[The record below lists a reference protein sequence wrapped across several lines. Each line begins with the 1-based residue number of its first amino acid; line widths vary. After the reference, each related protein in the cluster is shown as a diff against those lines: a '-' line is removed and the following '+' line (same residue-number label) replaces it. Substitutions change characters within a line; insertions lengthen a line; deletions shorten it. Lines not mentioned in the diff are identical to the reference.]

1 MRHSVTY
8 TLLFAAAVC
17 VVCAI
22 LVSSSAVS
30 LLELQQ
36 ANARLD
42 RMKNVLMAASLA
54 EATERLSAEEIK
66 ERFRT
71 IKAVAI
77 ELETGLPAPDI
88 DTDAYDQRKAAAD
101 PATSREAP
109 PNPSIIKRLPNHAV
123 VYQVLDDRGEVQM
136 LVLPVEGY
144 GLWST
149 LYGFVALDADTRT
162 IRGLTYYQHLETPGL
177 GGEVDNPSWK
187 ALWPGRVA
195 FDETGA
201 TVISVIKGRAG
212 SPQDDP
218 YRVDGLS
225 GATITSRGVT
235 YMLRFWLGETGF
247 RPFLKRFQESQAT
260 TMKAEE
266 ESSDGDTGEKSIAR
280 SAF

>member
-1 MRHSVTY
+1 MQHSVGY
-8 TLLFAAAVC
+8 TLLFAASVC

-30 LLELQQ
+30 LSELQQ
-36 ANARLD
+36 TNARLD
-42 RMKNVLMAASLA
+42 KMKNVLMAAGLA
-54 EATERLSAEEIK
+54 EATEKLSPEEVN

-77 ELETGLPAPDI
+77 ELETGRPAPDI
-88 DTDAYDQRKAAAD
+88 DTAAYDQRKAAAD
-101 PATSREAP
+101 PDTSREAP
-109 PNPSIIKRLPNHAV
+109 PNPSVIKRVPNHAV
-123 VYQVLDDRGEVQM
+123 VYQVLDGRGEVRM
-136 LVLPVEGY
+136 LVLPIEGY

-247 RPFLKRFQESQAT
+247 GPFLKRFRESQT
-260 TMKAEE
+260 STMKAEE
-266 ESSDGDTGEKSIAR
+266 ESFDGDTGEKSIAR